1 MYGLRKPFAAAEYQ
15 GMIIWGIDFKILL
28 IISQV
33 AGYAISKFAG
43 IKYISEMKRSNR
55 AVSIIIL
62 TAAAELSLIFFSII
76 PYPVNMIFLFLNGL
90 PLGMIWGLVFSY
102 LEGRRTTEI
111 LGASLSISFIVSSGF
126 VKSTGSFLQDVLK
139 LTDFQMPWITGLVF
153 FVPLLLF
160 VWLLDNAP
168 DPSNR
173 DIESRM
179 ERKPMTGRDRI
190 KTFKQ
195 FAPAIIILT
204 CAYLSLTIG
213 RDLRDNF
220 AAEIWNSIGYK
231 DKAMIFTW
239 SELPVAITGFIVLG
253 LLMFIKTNWRALT
266 GNVLVI
272 FSGFTVTVASTVMM
286 NKGIINPAVWMII
299 YGTGI
304 YIGYLPFNSILFDRL
319 IAAFGSNSNAG
330 FFIYMADSF
339 GYLGSVGVLIFKS
352 FLKMNISW
360 LEFISSIMLPLAFT
374 GMILT
379 IIAYLYLKM
388 KYREQEITPKGFYGE
403 EQQLISIK

>member
-1 MYGLRKPFAAAEYQ
+1 
-15 GMIIWGIDFKILL
+15 
-28 IISQV
+28 
-33 AGYAISKFAG
+33 
-43 IKYISEMKRSNR
+43 MKRSNR